1 MFNQISFLLK
11 QIHHLQ
17 DSSWITSITPRQ
29 SGLVPLFDPW
39 ASLTSFNGPS
49 IHLRHSLGKTE
60 PRFFCASP
68 GLVYPPSM
76 FLVEPFPCL
85 CSTPLSP
92 KPMLAP
98 EELSTKEECFSL
110 CRWLLSQDV
119 PLRSATCLVQ
129 YVIQE
134 WQFVSNAIQ
143 FQQET
148 TRWKQ
153 IRTLRNF
160 FGLVAAVILSTY
172 DQPSDPTSFEVRTLQ
187 RLLESS
193 LDSSHDSGSMQMA
206 SSTKRRRLA
215 SSTEDRDSTSTCG
228 TVKAAFEF
236 LLSSNRKDGCLWWL
250 VLDWTVRL
258 KWQRMV
264 SAHPENSTHSM
275 FPWLHDLLDVAVP
288 YMNVMKTLAD
298 PRPSWPDPSYDAGP
312 DNTSLS
318 KTAAHNLD
326 RLAYEVL
333 TELVLFSK
341 SAERLEW
348 ATQLRSR
355 FISDVERLLCR
366 EAWPIQSLPMRI
378 HLPSWRVRFLLV
390 TGLVLRECHLCS
402 LSNYVPDWPLGLRT
416 NPSLAFF
423 VYQYVNE
430 KHRVLSLMSEDQS
443 KWGPLDNLS
452 TLLTGLYWSS
462 NFVLSRSCASS
473 EQLLAPSC
481 CLSDQQ
487 SCETIDFLLNM
498 LHDTPKPKSNSG
510 EFAFK
515 RLRTHLDLVRLQLE
529 RLRADRAPQS
539 ILAALNVPTSS
550 NLHQL
555 LTATWDRLIP
565 VLSKPVL
572 RPDLHNLRCAM
583 QLLLEYATRRDR
595 LQSEQINQFM
605 SILHRAVPSSLRK
618 ESSTPHP
625 VDDTYYPLV
634 CTDLYD
640 LRIDGGG
647 HRSII
652 GLDAKRDQ
660 LLHLNRLELFGSLLR
675 FASRTGDSEL
685 ITHMQKALADEISQ
699 GSCGDT
705 VESVEWYCVLIRMVH
720 RAFSSINPV
729 DFCGMEEVY
738 TTFVSF
744 LVDTLREA
752 FKSRLARGSSLP
764 NVVHL
769 IYLMQ
774 TYCQLVDCVCL
785 LVERVKS
792 KFPSR
797 HWSVIGCHLDQLC
810 KTVWAICA
818 RRSSGFLVGLEFCS
832 GECLHAWM
840 KLRAFELTDRDST
853 PDHCLNSLL
862 YYRSA
867 PAVLLRF
874 TEFLQ
879 NLASKLEDANWNRK
893 HAAAVLQLIDSV
905 LRLLSV
911 RQLRIEPPEEMEV
924 GATADECPD
933 QFALCLCSYRLLL
946 TCLVR
951 LPDLPPATD
960 TKVELGENLSIG
972 RPRVEHLAELCAQL
986 IKCVPGPSAPVY
998 GTQCASV
1005 NAALP
1010 SISQNPVQLVRV
1022 IEQILRSIAF
1032 HHPNVQCDKRRVCSI
1047 NPLFYSC
1054 LASLASLV
1062 DPSCAPNV
1070 SINQGSLEQRN
1081 VQAAKELF
1089 SSIADFTSLVE
1100 QLFALGATL
1109 APKSDAPDVHTS
1121 LIMPHCMRFASWIAL
1136 SDLIAQ
1142 CVFDVNFPQPCP
1154 MQLKDFVF
1162 WRLIIGHL
1170 TLLTAELQSEFLHI
1184 LEILASLKRILTISQ
1199 CHIDPSRDIQMET
1212 SLHHS
1217 LVAHLVWTALITFQ
1231 HPEPKSLWGVTVR
1244 KQVSEALML
1253 LISQERF
1260 QKAVCELPSFPRSD
1274 RITHGF
1280 IVETLFEEMNSYFAS
1295 FQTELEIVC
1304 SCQRTPL
1311 VQEIIL
1317 LTRYFDPIEIHR
1329 CVTSRRFQGPILMAL
1344 NRRLSDYLALN
1355 PCSIGELESRISQ
1368 CGQVDHPSLIKDENS
1383 PELILSAALLIG
1395 QLQDLL
1401 QPASSSRQ
1409 LSVESV
1415 LIGSMDTVTYEAGLL
1430 CLDSLQRLLTFG
1442 RSVSPSPPC
1451 LRRDISDHILYDDL
1465 DPQVVRIWQCLIY
1478 LGQSAA
1484 NCVSSES
1491 LFSAQVLHNTSRHCG
1506 LSLTSLLAPIEEN
1519 ENFLADTSLHCILW
1533 PYLSSV
1539 DRKKDLV
1546 VLDPEKN
1553 CAHQRIA
1560 CMNSEDQFIAEW
1572 NELLLACASP
1582 THSPSDILVSMSNL
1596 ILWWVNLPV
1605 ILNPICL
1612 CLKPALRKSPSLY
1625 YDIFPWLVVT
1635 ALTQDNTFGRD
1646 CSLSFSRAL
1655 VKCVQL
1661 GMLNEQVDSG
1671 VRHLFLDA
1679 LMSFHHWKQWKTLR
1693 CTKSAMAIDVTVDWL
1708 QAAQCAITLCRPN
1721 DARLCFELAWLH
1733 QGCPSDWFISTPEA
1747 REMWLGLSRLSCD
1760 LPGLQAAQIEF
1771 LSSDSTPIM
1780 STTVATLKPLS
1791 LIDQAK
1797 LAANELLGDWGRL
1810 LVYHDRLLQTDRS
1823 YFLNPQIA
1831 RCLNQM
1837 GARNLLTQLVLSDL
1851 RRMDSFD
1858 PRADSGISEPGL
1870 RGSDVSEI
1878 QEMRVAIAWRLGQ
1891 WESYGASNSSSSHC
1905 SIPVYDTDQLELPT
1919 CSWSECGSQTVFY
1932 WLCHAADRAD
1942 WAHVL
1947 TILSQQRSRYLCLKN
1962 GTSRRR
1968 TALPVHDILMSS
1980 QQFACV
1986 TALQRMCSRIVK
1998 LYQSNERSTTLA
2010 SKILPMLCQV
2020 ADYTNCSSNESPL
2033 TRGGKRVQRQLLCDA
2048 TQSLEPLATVTLRLI
2063 TSMLSTRNSQLR
2075 NSEGPFAERARLFG
2089 LVRLIRLLTVSFA
2102 VKTGAVQQAED
2113 LLVDASRSPGF
2124 ADLANLV
2131 DSSKPDVCRVTQCW
2145 YQLRTVEL
2153 SALIERVRGEY
2164 CVATSHLQIALQDAE
2179 KVLSGLPTA
2188 CPVSLTQGLV
2198 RCYLHGVTTLCN
2210 WLFESRTKSAAD
2222 LLTNHLE
2229 PAIQLAKRL
2238 AIGVDANAWAS
2249 LARFADA
2256 QFTAL
2261 DSYLS
2266 SSEFAARR
2274 QLLVE
2279 AQSDVTCLTDL
2290 GEKSRLLRMLQ
2301 RQSAIELEE
2310 METIQS
2316 DADRYMQLAVDS
2328 YAHCLSSSDTYD
2340 LKLVKRLI
2348 DEHPH
2353 HTAFTLLFLVNA
2365 KLDNVYN
2372 PHPTGQSLASAAP
2385 RSSASRARG
2394 GRGSGIQTEVLDGGQ
2409 TGSEEN
2415 GRILAARRIF
2425 DQLSQGRQGKLLRQM
2440 QLLAEAYVEWANADV
2455 EKYRNRPG
2463 DVPLPADCKLSR
2475 FVVSARARGA
2485 SSGPS
2490 DLLDLV
2496 AVPTVNLAVN
2506 RSGLYPPSSVVRV
2519 TGFVPQFRLAGGIN
2533 VPKIITCL
2541 GTDGRQRRQLV
2552 KGRDDPR
2559 QDAVMQ
2565 QVFSAANCLLQRGRR
2580 ESTDLGSTDNSTF
2593 SIHKQ
2598 SWLYSDGGLRMR
2610 TYKVLPMAER
2620 SGVIEWCEGT
2630 IPLGEW
2636 LAADRV
2642 GAHQRYRP
2650 RDMTPAEAKQR
2661 LAAVR
2666 DRPPERRRVVFEE
2679 IMGRLKPVMAYFY
2692 LEQFP
2697 DSRGWCLARSA
2708 YTRSLAV
2715 SSLVGYLVGLGDRH
2729 PQNILLHQGS
2739 GELVHIDLGV
2749 AFDQGRLLPTP
2760 EMVPFRLTRDLVHAL
2775 GPLGLQAGFTPAAEV
2790 VLAALRTGS
2799 DVILTLLQVLLHD
2812 PLYSWSLS
2820 PAQLCALEARRAELL
2835 QTSGFQASKSSCG
2848 TILLDQ
2854 TNFPGDNVRDKD
2866 RLNVTK
2872 TILGS
2877 TTSVLNTTFTGRT
2890 GPGKTREPVNQLAE
2904 RVLIGVRS
2912 KLEGRVTGN
2921 LASSSDGNPARCGG
2935 LDQLDVAGHVGLLVR
2950 AATDPANLSRMYFGW
2965 QAYL

>member
-1 MFNQISFLLK
+1 MIAALG
-11 QIHHLQ
+11 
-17 DSSWITSITPRQ
+17 PR
-29 SGLVPLFDPW
+29 
-39 ASLTSFNGPS
+39 
-49 IHLRHSLGKTE
+49 
-60 PRFFCASP
+60 
-68 GLVYPPSM
+68 
-76 FLVEPFPCL
+76 
-85 CSTPLSP
+85 
-92 KPMLAP
+92 
-98 EELSTKEECFSL
+98 
-110 CRWLLSQDV
+110 
-119 PLRSATCLVQ
+119 
-129 YVIQE
+129 
-134 WQFVSNAIQ
+134 
-143 FQQET
+143 
-148 TRWKQ
+148 
-153 IRTLRNF
+153 
-160 FGLVAAVILSTY
+160 
-172 DQPSDPTSFEVRTLQ
+172 
-187 RLLESS
+187 
-193 LDSSHDSGSMQMA
+193 
-206 SSTKRRRLA
+206 
-215 SSTEDRDSTSTCG
+215 
-228 TVKAAFEF
+228 
-236 LLSSNRKDGCLWWL
+236 
-250 VLDWTVRL
+250 
-258 KWQRMV
+258 
-264 SAHPENSTHSM
+264 PENMSTVVT
-275 FPWLHDLLDVAVP
+275 LNNRARE
-288 YMNVMKTLAD
+288 LAD

-705 VESVEWYCVLIRMVH
+705 VESVEC
-720 RAFSSINPV
+720 
-729 DFCGMEEVY
+729 
-738 TTFVSF
+738 
-744 LVDTLREA
+744 
-752 FKSRLARGSSLP
+752 
-764 NVVHL
+764 
-769 IYLMQ
+769 
-774 TYCQLVDCVCL
+774 
-785 LVERVKS
+785 
-792 KFPSR
+792 
-797 HWSVIGCHLDQLC
+797 
-810 KTVWAICA
+810 
-818 RRSSGFLVGLEFCS
+818 
-832 GECLHAWM
+832 
-840 KLRAFELTDRDST
+840 
-853 PDHCLNSLL
+853 
-862 YYRSA
+862 
-867 PAVLLRF
+867 
-874 TEFLQ
+874 
-879 NLASKLEDANWNRK
+879 LASKLEDANWNRK

-924 GATADECPD
+924 GATADEYPD

-946 TCLVR
+946 TCLER

-1005 NAALP
+1005 NALLLEYLAIDEEDFVTHVRPNLLVTVLSRYVTQDAVQSPDSILTALRNFPWPCVGLSNYTEACSNLGSELTLFFVFHLGEHYESLESSGMNLQPNLVTLLAASVVADRLTNGTQSGLKSLNELIGYFREASVLSALP

-1089 SSIADFTSLVE
+1089 SSTADFTSLVE

-1231 HPEPKSLWGVTVR
+1231 RPEPKSLWGVTVR
-1244 KQVSEALML
+1244 KHVSEALML
-1253 LISQERF
+1253 LISQKRF

-1280 IVETLFEEMNSYFAS
+1280 IVETLYEEMNSYFAS

-1355 PCSIGELESRISQ
+1355 PCSIDELESRISQ

-1383 PELILSAALLIG
+1383 PG

-1442 RSVSPSPPC
+1442 RSVSPSPPS
-1451 LRRDISDHILYDDL
+1451 LRRGILDHILYDDL

-1506 LSLTSLLAPIEEN
+1506 FSLTSLLAPIEEN

-1560 CMNSEDQFIAEW
+1560 CMKSEDQFIAEW

-1962 GTSRRR
+1962 GTSRRG

-2033 TRGGKRVQRQLLCDA
+2033 TRGGERVQRQLLCDA
-2048 TQSLEPLATVTLRLI
+2048 TQSSEPLATVTLRLI

-2075 NSEGPFAERARLFG
+2075 NSEGPFSERARLFG

-2131 DSSKPDVCRVTQCW
+2131 GSSKPDVCRVTQCW

-2179 KVLSGLPTA
+2179 K
-2188 CPVSLTQGLV
+2188 
-2198 RCYLHGVTTLCN
+2198 
-2210 WLFESRTKSAAD
+2210 
-2222 LLTNHLE
+2222 
-2229 PAIQLAKRL
+2229 AIQLAKRL

-2340 LKLVKRLI
+2340 LKIYRFV
-2348 DEHPH
+2348 
-2353 HTAFTLLFLVNA
+2353 
-2365 KLDNVYN
+2365 
-2372 PHPTGQSLASAAP
+2372 SLWLSASADPNQQLHPNTRALTTNRIMAGCLP
-2385 RSSASRARG
+2385 GIRSDKF
-2394 GRGSGIQTEVLDGGQ
+2394 L
-2409 TGSEEN
+2409 N
-2415 GRILAARRIF
+2415 L
-2425 DQLSQGRQGKLLRQM
+2425 
-2440 QLLAEAYVEWANADV
+2440 
-2455 EKYRNRPG
+2455 
-2463 DVPLPADCKLSR
+2463 VPQ
-2475 FVVSARARGA
+2475 
-2485 SSGPS
+2485 
-2490 DLLDLV
+2490 
-2496 AVPTVNLAVN
+2496 LAV
-2506 RSGLYPPSSVVRV
+2506 RLSSLYPMSTPSFQSTLTQVSTSVVHRK
-2519 TGFVPQFRLAGGIN
+2519 P
-2533 VPKIITCL
+2533 
-2541 GTDGRQRRQLV
+2541 
-2552 KGRDDPR
+2552 
-2559 QDAVMQ
+2559 
-2565 QVFSAANCLLQRGRR
+2565 
-2580 ESTDLGSTDNSTF
+2580 
-2593 SIHKQ
+2593 
-2598 SWLYSDGGLRMR
+2598 LY
-2610 TYKVLPMAER
+2610 
-2620 SGVIEWCEGT
+2620 
-2630 IPLGEW
+2630 
-2636 LAADRV
+2636 
-2642 GAHQRYRP
+2642 
-2650 RDMTPAEAKQR
+2650 
-2661 LAAVR
+2661 
-2666 DRPPERRRVVFEE
+2666 RVV
-2679 IMGRLKPVMAYFY
+2679 
-2692 LEQFP
+2692 
-2697 DSRGWCLARSA
+2697 
-2708 YTRSLAV
+2708 
-2715 SSLVGYLVGLGDRH
+2715 
-2729 PQNILLHQGS
+2729 ILFIH
-2739 GELVHIDLGV
+2739 
-2749 AFDQGRLLPTP
+2749 R
-2760 EMVPFRLTRDLVHAL
+2760 
-2775 GPLGLQAGFTPAAEV
+2775 
-2790 VLAALRTGS
+2790 
-2799 DVILTLLQVLLHD
+2799 
-2812 PLYSWSLS
+2812 
-2820 PAQLCALEARRAELL
+2820 
-2835 QTSGFQASKSSCG
+2835 
-2848 TILLDQ
+2848 
-2854 TNFPGDNVRDKD
+2854 
-2866 RLNVTK
+2866 
-2872 TILGS
+2872 
-2877 TTSVLNTTFTGRT
+2877 
-2890 GPGKTREPVNQLAE
+2890 
-2904 RVLIGVRS
+2904 
-2912 KLEGRVTGN
+2912 
-2921 LASSSDGNPARCGG
+2921 
-2935 LDQLDVAGHVGLLVR
+2935 
-2950 AATDPANLSRMYFGW
+2950 
-2965 QAYL
+2965 

>member
-1 MFNQISFLLK
+1 MLTAAHTL
-11 QIHHLQ
+11 
-17 DSSWITSITPRQ
+17 IT
-29 SGLVPLFDPW
+29 V
-39 ASLTSFNGPS
+39 
-49 IHLRHSLGKTE
+49 LRHQMERSSIATKST
-60 PRFFCASP
+60 AAAATITTTTTTAVVSKI
-68 GLVYPPSM
+68 
-76 FLVEPFPCL
+76 
-85 CSTPLSP
+85 CSVVD
-92 KPMLAP
+92 
-98 EELSTKEECFSL
+98 FSNTL
-110 CRWLLSQDV
+110 HALWTS
-119 PLRSATCLVQ
+119 
-129 YVIQE
+129 VIQ
-134 WQFVSNAIQ
+134 
-143 FQQET
+143 
-148 TRWKQ
+148 
-153 IRTLRNF
+153 
-160 FGLVAAVILSTY
+160 
-172 DQPSDPTSFEVRTLQ
+172 
-187 RLLESS
+187 
-193 LDSSHDSGSMQMA
+193 
-206 SSTKRRRLA
+206 
-215 SSTEDRDSTSTCG
+215 
-228 TVKAAFEF
+228 
-236 LLSSNRKDGCLWWL
+236 
-250 VLDWTVRL
+250 
-258 KWQRMV
+258 
-264 SAHPENSTHSM
+264 
-275 FPWLHDLLDVAVP
+275 
-288 YMNVMKTLAD
+288 LAD
-298 PRPSWPDPSYDAGP
+298 PRPSWPDPSYDARP

-326 RLAYEVL
+326 HLAYEVL

-366 EAWPIQSLPMRI
+366 EAWPVQSLPMRI

-402 LSNYVPDWPLGLRT
+402 LSNYVTDWPLGLRT

-423 VYQYVNE
+423 VCQYVNE

-443 KWGPLDNLS
+443 KWGPLNNLS

-515 RLRTHLDLVRLQLE
+515 QLRTHLDLVRLQLE
-529 RLRADRAPQS
+529 RFRADCAPQS

-550 NLHQL
+550 DLHQL

-565 VLSKPVL
+565 VLSEPVF
-572 RPDLHNLRCAM
+572 RPDLHNLLCAM
-583 QLLLEYATRRDR
+583 QLLLEYATKRDR

-634 CTDLYD
+634 CADLYD

-720 RAFSSINPV
+720 RAFSSVNPV

-738 TTFVSF
+738 TIFVSF

-785 LVERVKS
+785 FVERVKS
-792 KFPSR
+792 KFPDR

-862 YYRSA
+862 HYRSA

-924 GATADECPD
+924 GATTDECPD

-960 TKVELGENLSIG
+960 TKVELGENLLIG

-986 IKCVPGPSAPVY
+986 IKCVPGPSAPIY
-998 GTQCASV
+998 KTQCASV

-1010 SISQNPVQLVRV
+1010 SISQNPVQLVKV

-1047 NPLFYSC
+1047 SALFYSC

-1070 SINQGSLEQRN
+1070 SINQGILEQGN
-1081 VQAAKELF
+1081 VQASKELC
-1089 SSIADFTSLVE
+1089 SSTADFSSLVE

-1109 APKSDAPDVHTS
+1109 APKSDTPNVHTS

-1136 SDLIAQ
+1136 SDLIGQ

-1170 TLLTAELQSEFLHI
+1170 TLLTAELQSE
-1184 LEILASLKRILTISQ
+1184 
-1199 CHIDPSRDIQMET
+1199 
-1212 SLHHS
+1212 
-1217 LVAHLVWTALITFQ
+1217 
-1231 HPEPKSLWGVTVR
+1231 
-1244 KQVSEALML
+1244 
-1253 LISQERF
+1253 
-1260 QKAVCELPSFPRSD
+1260 
-1274 RITHGF
+1274 
-1280 IVETLFEEMNSYFAS
+1280 
-1295 FQTELEIVC
+1295 
-1304 SCQRTPL
+1304 
-1311 VQEIIL
+1311 
-1317 LTRYFDPIEIHR
+1317 
-1329 CVTSRRFQGPILMAL
+1329 
-1344 NRRLSDYLALN
+1344 LSDYLALN
-1355 PCSIGELESRISQ
+1355 PCSVDELESRISQ
-1368 CGQVDHPSLIKDENS
+1368 CGQVDHASLIKDENS

-1395 QLQDLL
+1395 QLQDFL

-1409 LSVESV
+1409 LPVESV
-1415 LIGSMDTVTYEAGLL
+1415 LIGSMDPVTYEAGLL

-1442 RSVSPSPPC
+1442 RSVSLSPPS
-1451 LRRDISDHILYDDL
+1451 LRRGISDHIFYDDL
-1465 DPQVVRIWQCLIY
+1465 DPQVVRIWRCLIY

-1484 NCVSSES
+1484 NCV
-1491 LFSAQVLHNTSRHCG
+1491 
-1506 LSLTSLLAPIEEN
+1506 
-1519 ENFLADTSLHCILW
+1519 
-1533 PYLSSV
+1533 
-1539 DRKKDLV
+1539 
-1546 VLDPEKN
+1546 
-1553 CAHQRIA
+1553 
-1560 CMNSEDQFIAEW
+1560 
-1572 NELLLACASP
+1572 
-1582 THSPSDILVSMSNL
+1582 
-1596 ILWWVNLPV
+1596 
-1605 ILNPICL
+1605 
-1612 CLKPALRKSPSLY
+1612 
-1625 YDIFPWLVVT
+1625 
-1635 ALTQDNTFGRD
+1635 
-1646 CSLSFSRAL
+1646 
-1655 VKCVQL
+1655 
-1661 GMLNEQVDSG
+1661 
-1671 VRHLFLDA
+1671 
-1679 LMSFHHWKQWKTLR
+1679 
-1693 CTKSAMAIDVTVDWL
+1693 TKSAMAIDVTVNWL
-1708 QAAQCAITLCRPN
+1708 QAAQCAITLCRSH

-1771 LSSDSTPIM
+1771 LSSDNTPIV

-1791 LIDQAK
+1791 LIDQANNRESHLDIFSDAHPLSQMDGFRIFVRFLFILFFILYLLR

-1823 YFLNPQIA
+1823 CFLNPHIA

-1851 RRMDSFD
+1851 RRMNSFH
-1858 PRADSGISEPGL
+1858 PCADSGLSEPGL

-1891 WESYGASNSSSSHC
+1891 WESYEASNSNSSHC

-1919 CSWSECGSQTVFY
+1919 SSWSECGSQTVFY

-1947 TILSQQRSRYLCLKN
+1947 TILSQQRTRYLGLRD

-2020 ADYTNCSSNESPL
+2020 ADYTNCPSNESPL
-2033 TRGGKRVQRQLLCDA
+2033 TRGGERVQRQLLCDA

-2063 TSMLSTRNSQLR
+2063 TSMLSTRNFQLR
-2075 NSEGPFAERARLFG
+2075 NSEGPFAKRARLFG

-2102 VKTGAVQQAED
+2102 VKIGAVQQAED

-2131 DSSKPDVCRVTQCW
+2131 DSSKPDVCRVMQCW

-2222 LLTNHLE
+2222 LLTNQLE

-2394 GRGSGIQTEVLDGGQ
+2394 GRGSGIHTEVLDGGQ

-2463 DVPLPADCKLSR
+2463 DVPLPADCKLSK

-2485 SSGPS
+2485 SGPS

-2541 GTDGRQRRQLV
+2541 GTDGRQRRQLI

-2565 QVFSAANCLLQRGRR
+2565 QVFSAANCLLERGRR
-2580 ESTDLGSTDNSTF
+2580 GSTDLGSTDNSTF

-2790 VLAALRTGS
+2790 VLAALRAGS

-2848 TILLDQ
+2848 TVLLDQ

-2866 RLNVTK
+2866 HLNVTK

-2950 AATDPANLSRMYFGW
+2950 AATDPTNLSRMYFGW